1 MKEINYPEINV
12 DNLMAEIRAA
22 VVARGI
28 DIEATS
34 EEPITHVAVKL
45 AASGPAKQGRPF
57 ELPRLTLSPEFQIS
71 DSGHYHVN
79 DFLVYHDAEF
89 LRNAYRAIF
98 RRDPDERGLESNLL
112 ALRSG
117 HFNKIDVL
125 HALLNSPEGQKQRIT
140 IDGLSKPAAMQR
152 AGRLP
157 VVGYLVR
164 WGTALLRLPKL
175 VRRQTEIE
183 TTAMGQLQSVA
194 AHINQLAART
204 TDMHA
209 RQLQEL
215 RLQRALIDKSIAR
228 AASINFG
235 DADERVREVEDS
247 LELLTQRVKQLSQIL
262 QQTRQELSPA
272 SSEARSRTSSA
283 TERHEWDQLYASFED
298 QFRGDADEVTARLK
312 FYLPF
317 IERSGFKNDML
328 DLGSGNGDWLAL
340 LKSEGYAARGVEMN
354 TALLRRARE
363 RRLDVTEAEM
373 TAYLDGLPDQ
383 SLNVISAFHVFEHVP
398 FEITFH
404 LLREI
409 RRVLRPGGLIMME
422 TPSPEN
428 LVVAA
433 CNFYSDPT
441 HQKPLY
447 PHTLTFML
455 NNLGFANVQLQF
467 IHPADGSPFDDPKLE
482 PLHMWF
488 YGPRDY
494 AIIAEKP
501 PARG

>member
-22 VVARGI
+22 VIARGI
-28 DIEATS
+28 DVEATS
-34 EEPITHVAVKL
+34 EEPSSHVAVKL
-45 AASGPAKQGRPF
+45 TASGTAKQARPL
-57 ELPRLTLSPEFQIS
+57 ELPRLTLSPEFQFS

-98 RRDPDERGLESNLL
+98 RRDPDERGLESNLT

-157 VVGYLVR
+157 IVGYLLR
-164 WGTALLRLPKL
+164 WGTALLKLPKL
-175 VRRQTEIE
+175 VRQQTEIE
-183 TTAMGQLQSVA
+183 ATAMGQSQSIA
-194 AHINQLAART
+194 AHVNQLAART
-204 TDMHA
+204 NDMHA
-209 RQLQEL
+209 RHLQEV

-228 AASINFG
+228 AASINLD
-235 DADERVREVEDS
+235 DADERVRNVEDS
-247 LELLTQRVKQLSQIL
+247 LALLSQRVKQLSQIL
-262 QQTRQELSPA
+262 HQTRQELSSAA
-272 SSEARSRTSSA
+272 SDSRSRRSSA
-283 TERHEWDQLYASFED
+283 IERQEWDDLYASFED
-298 QFRGDADEVTARLK
+298 QFRGDTGEVTARLR

-317 IERSGFKNDML
+317 LERSGFKNDIL

-340 LKSEGYAARGVEMN
+340 LKSEGYGARGVEMN
-354 TALLRRARE
+354 VTLLQRARE

-373 TAYLDGLPDQ
+373 TDYLESLPDQ

-398 FEITFH
+398 FETTFH
-404 LLREI
+404 LVREI
-409 RRVLRPGGLIMME
+409 RRLLRPGGLILME

-441 HQKPLY
+441 HHKPLY

-455 NNLGFANVQLQF
+455 KKLGFDNVQLQF
-467 IHPADGSPFDDPKLE
+467 IHPAEGSPFEDPKLE

-494 AIIAEKP
+494 AIVAQKP